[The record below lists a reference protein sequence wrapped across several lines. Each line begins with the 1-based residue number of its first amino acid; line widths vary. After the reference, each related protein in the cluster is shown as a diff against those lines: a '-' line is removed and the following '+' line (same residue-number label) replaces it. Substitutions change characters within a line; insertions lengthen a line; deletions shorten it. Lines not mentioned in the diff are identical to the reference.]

1 MRSKNQSSPQTP
13 RWGPLPLVVGIIGH
27 KDLPESESKEVES
40 KIAAIFLE
48 LQTRYPST
56 PLALLTSLAEG
67 TDRIAA
73 RAALKGK
80 RRLMIVIPSTQE
92 NYEKSFLTESSKDE
106 FAKLLFQ
113 SDQKYELIPLALTS
127 AGGSDEKSDQNG
139 IFEVNSGA
147 FIARNCQILIAVWD
161 GITTKRENS
170 IAPIV
175 RFKLKGVPDLYPT
188 IRSPLDPVE
197 TGPVYHIVLPKNG
210 SSERQRDSFIVR
222 KLFPKSLGKY
232 RKAEKACHRVYKRI
246 NDFNR
251 DVLKLQPRLKDDYQ
265 KSKSYL
271 IPAKMEQ
278 TLRAESISLLN
289 DYSIA
294 DSMAIYFQRRVVK
307 TYIVMFLLSFL
318 AIFFYQIYG
327 YVVPRGPAQVELYVG
342 SLVLALVF
350 YQIAK
355 RGDYENKYLDY
366 RALAEGLRVQFFWQ
380 IAGIRDSVANHYL
393 HKQRSELDWIRNA
406 IRVMSGFTDEGL
418 KAEHSDTKQNK
429 QKGMRLALN
438 RWIHNQYLYYSK
450 ATVRDQNK
458 LNWLKSWRK
467 ILLSL
472 GGALALIKVVFH
484 PRHHLFTAAMGLAPA
499 IGAVLYAYIEKRAFS
514 QQMKQYGRMANLFA
528 AAQKQLQRLL
538 NQRKYSE
545 ARFVIEELGKEALAE
560 NGDWVILHRERPIQ
574 MPKVR

>member
-1 MRSKNQSSPQTP
+1 MRSKNQSSPEAP
-13 RWGPLPLVVGIIGH
+13 RWGPLPLVVGIIGQ
-27 KDLPESESKEVES
+27 KDLQENESKEVES

-56 PLALLTSLAEG
+56 PIALLTSLAEG

-73 RAALKGK
+73 KAALKGQ
-80 RRLMIVIPSTQE
+80 RRLMIVIPSTRE
-92 NYEKSFLTESSKDE
+92 NYEKIFLTESSKDE
-106 FAKLLFQ
+106 FAKLLFK

-127 AGGSDEKSDQNG
+127 DAKGDQNE

-161 GITTKRENS
+161 GVTVKGENS

-197 TGPVYHIVLPKNG
+197 TGPVYHIVLPKNN

-246 NDFNR
+246 DDFNR

-271 IPAKMEQ
+271 IPAKLEQ
-278 TLRAESISLLN
+278 SLSAESTSLLS

-318 AIFFYQIYG
+318 ALFFYQIYAH
-327 YVVPRGPAQVELYVG
+327 VVPRSPAPAQVELYVG

-418 KAEHSDTKQNK
+418 KAGSSDTKRNK
-429 QKGMRLALN
+429 QKGMRLALH

-450 ATVRDQNK
+450 ATVRDQQK
-458 LNWLKSWRK
+458 LNRLRSWRK

-484 PRHHLFTAAMGLAPA
+484 PSHHLFIAAMGLAPA
-499 IGAVLYAYIEKRAFS
+499 IGAILHAYIEKRAFS
-514 QQMKQYGRMANLFA
+514 QQTKQYGRMANLFA
-528 AAQKQLQRLL
+528 SAQKQLQRLL
-538 NQRKYSE
+538 NQRKYAE
-545 ARFVIEELGKEALAE
+545 ARFVLEELGKEALVE